1 MPMALPSPAADR
13 TALVTGASSGIG
25 TELARGLARRGHGL
39 TLVARREDRLKT
51 LADELAQH
59 HGVRT
64 EFIACDLTDDAARRE
79 LHPEITRRNLAV
91 DILVNNAGFST
102 TGPVAKSDPEREVA
116 MVRTDVEAVVHL
128 TSIFLPGM
136 IDRATGAILNV
147 ASTAAF

>member
-1 MPMALPSPAADR
+1 
-13 TALVTGASSGIG
+13 SSGIG

-51 LADELAQH
+51 LADELAQE

-64 EFIACDLTDDAARRE
+64 EYIACDLTDESARRE
-79 LHPEITRRNLAV
+79 LLPTITGRNLAV

-116 MVRTDVEAVVHL
+116 MLRTDVETVAHL

-136 IDRATGAILNV
+136 VERG
-147 ASTAAF
+147 